1 MKTISHNSL
10 TVDHKLGINV
20 RYSWIE
26 PVEYMSRLDFK
37 DFCCTVY
44 YIRMTLKHDKTEF
57 KTCDNFKGMHEH
69 T

>member
-1 MKTISHNSL
+1 
-10 TVDHKLGINV
+10 
-20 RYSWIE
+20 
-26 PVEYMSRLDFK
+26 MSRLDFK

-44 YIRMTLKHDKTEF
+44 YILMTLKHDKTEF